1 MTKEHQNNEDL
12 YDWIDSL
19 ENLILFNGEDKT
31 KAIIRDFIEHLKSKN
46 LLSDKFGDMP
56 FENTVSF
63 DEQIEYPG
71 DIGLEAKIRHFIRWN
86 ALVTVLRA
94 NKEDDLGSYF
104 NIFISSNSIRNSLQ
118 SFFRDLKNLLVI

>member
-1 MTKEHQNNEDL
+1 MKIIRLDRF
-12 YDWIDSL
+12 L

-71 DIGLEAKIRHFIRWN
+71 DIGLEAKLDTSTMECPCYCF
-86 ALVTVLRA
+86 
-94 NKEDDLGSYF
+94 KS
-104 NIFISSNSIRNSLQ
+104 
-118 SFFRDLKNLLVI
+118 